1 MASYKLFPHADAT
14 IYSDTPDLNT
24 GLDEI
29 LEIRNIAG
37 SNNYNEVSRV
47 LMKFDQGEVTDIFSN
62 KVKGSNFRA
71 YLKVYNTETRELP
84 FQYTLNAFAVS
95 QSWDM
100 GIGKFLYSPYITEDV
115 TWTNRKNGTVWWD
128 PLTHL
133 DAYTEM
139 NYKSDLG
146 GGVWYTT
153 LIASQSFGYSDNK
166 DIKMDVSDIIESQYS
181 ASIPNNGIILK
192 FTSSLEF
199 TTGSNTSIKFF
210 SKDTHTVYPPHIEI
224 VWDDSSY
231 VTGSLSVLT
240 TPSILLS
247 VSNLK
252 ESYNQEEVVR
262 MRLFCRE
269 QYPRRVFTT
278 SSMYTTN
285 KALPQGSQWALK
297 DVKTD
302 EYVINFE
309 TLNKISCDSTG
320 NYVDLYMNG
329 LQPERYYKL
338 IVKTTINGSTVIIDN
353 KSYFKVRI

>member
-1 MASYKLFPHADAT
+1 MASYKLFPDADAT
-14 IYSDTPDLNT
+14 IYSDTPNLNT

-29 LEIRNIAG
+29 LEIRNITG
-37 SNNYNEVSRV
+37 KSNYNEVSRV
-47 LMKFDQGEVTDIFSN
+47 LMQFSQADITDIFAN
-62 KVKGSNFRA
+62 RIKGVDYA
-71 YLKVYNTETRELP
+71 VYLKLYNTETRELP
-84 FQYTLNAFAVS
+84 FKYTVNAHAVS

-115 TWTNRKNGTVWWD
+115 TWINRKKGTVWFN

-133 DAYTEM
+133 EPYTDIS
-139 NYKSDLG
+139 YKSDVG
-146 GGVWYTT
+146 GCTWYTT
-153 LIASQSFGYSDNK
+153 LCASQSFSYSDNK
-166 DIKMDVSDIIESQYS
+166 DIKMDISDIVESHYS
-181 ASIPNNGIILK
+181 ASVPNEGIILK
-192 FTSSLEF
+192 FTSSFEF

-210 SKDTHTVYPPHIEI
+210 SKDTHTVYPPHIEF

-240 TPSILLS
+240 TPNILLS

-278 SSMYTTN
+278 SSFYSTN
-285 KALPQGSQWALK
+285 RALPKSSQWALK

-302 EYVINFE
+302 EFVINFE

-338 IVKTTINGSTVIIDN
+338 IVKTTINGSTVLIDN

>member
-1 MASYKLFPHADAT
+1 MASYKLFPDADAT
-14 IYSDTPDLNT
+14 IYSDIPTLNT

-37 SNNYNEVSRV
+37 SHNYNDVSRV
-47 LMKFDQGEVTDIFSN
+47 LMQFSQEDISDIFAN
-62 KVKGSNFRA
+62 KIKGVDYVV
-71 YLKVYNTETRELP
+71 YLKLYNTETRELP
-84 FQYTLNAFAVS
+84 LQYTVNAFAVS

-100 GIGKFLYSPYITEDV
+100 GIGKFLYSPYITDDV
-115 TWTNRKNGTVWWD
+115 TWTNKKTGKIWFNSLTNLSPYTDMSYKNDT
-128 PLTHL
+128 
-133 DAYTEM
+133 
-139 NYKSDLG
+139 G
-146 GGVWYTT
+146 GGCWYTT
-153 LIASQSFGYSDNK
+153 LVASQSFGYSDNK
-166 DIKMDVSDIIESQYS
+166 DIKMDVSDILESHYS
-181 ASIPNNGIILK
+181 ASIPNQGIILK
-192 FTSSLEF
+192 LTSSLEF

-210 SKDTHTVYPPHIEI
+210 SRDTHTVYPPHIEF

-240 TPSILLS
+240 TPNILLS

-252 ESYNQEEVVR
+252 ESYDQEEVAR

-269 QYPRRVFTT
+269 QYPKRVFIT
-278 SSMYTTN
+278 SSMYTIN
-285 KALPQGSQWALK
+285 RALPKGSQWALK

-302 EYVINFE
+302 EFVINFE

-338 IVKTTINGSTVIIDN
+338 VVKTTINGNTAIIDN
-353 KSYFKVRI
+353 KSYFKIRI

>member
-1 MASYKLFPHADAT
+1 MASYKLFPHADST

-29 LEIRNIAG
+29 LEIRNVAG
-37 SNNYNEVSRV
+37 SSGYNEVSRV
-47 LMKFDQGEVTDIFSN
+47 LMKFDQEEITEIFAN
-62 KVKGSNFRA
+62 KVKGVNYKV
-71 YLKVYNTETRELP
+71 YLKLYNTETRELP
-84 FQYTLNAFAVS
+84 FEYVVNAFAVS

-100 GIGKFLYSPYITEDV
+100 GIGKFLYSPYITKDL
-115 TWTNRKNGTVWWD
+115 TWTNRKNGTAWWNS
-128 PLTHL
+128 LTNL
-133 DAYTEM
+133 TSYTEM
-139 NYKSDLG
+139 NYRGDLG
-146 GGVWYTT
+146 GCTWYST
-153 LIASQSFGYSDNK
+153 LIASQSFGYSDSK
-166 DIKMDVSDIIESQYS
+166 DIKMDVSDILESQYS
-181 ASIPNNGIILK
+181 ASVPNNGILLK
-192 FTSSLEF
+192 FTSSFEF

-210 SKDTHTVYPPHIEI
+210 SKDTHTVYPPHIEF

-240 TPSILLS
+240 TPNILLS

-252 ESYNQEEVVR
+252 EYYDEEEVTR

-269 QYPRRVFTT
+269 QYPKRVFAT
-278 SSMYTTN
+278 SSLYTIN
-285 KALPQGSQWALK
+285 KVLPSGSQWALK

-338 IVKTTINGSTVIIDN
+338 VFKSKINGSTVIIDD
-353 KSYFKVRI
+353 KSYFKIRA